1 MSVPF
6 RARYRSPGS
15 ERRTSLAAAE
25 DDAPLAA
32 LSYSL
37 EAPPAASLD
46 VTALFEQQWR
56 PMLRLAIL
64 LVDDRGA
71 AEDAVQ
77 DAFVAL
83 QRNPRAPADPDAAV
97 AYLRATVV
105 NRCRSVLRHRYV
117 VNRFA
122 ASAAPLDDADPS
134 LAVDSD
140 AATVRALQS
149 LPRRQREVL
158 VLRYW
163 ADLSHA
169 QIAAIL
175 NIAVGSVKSAAS
187 RGLAALRIELEES

>member
-1 MSVPF
+1 M
-6 RARYRSPGS
+6 
-15 ERRTSLAAAE
+15 TAAA
-25 DDAPLAA
+25 DDPPIALGHPLP
-32 LSYSL
+32 LSCPVDADL
-37 EAPPAASLD
+37 AVALD
-46 VTALFEQQWR
+46 VTALFETQWR

-64 LVDDRGA
+64 LIDDRGA

-77 DAFVAL
+77 DAFVAM
-83 QRNPRAPADPDAAV
+83 QRNRRAPADPDAAV

-122 ASAAPLDDADPS
+122 SLPVTQSDVEDPS
-134 LAVDSD
+134 LAIDSD
-140 AATVRALQS
+140 AATLKALQS

-163 ADLSHA
+163 VDLPHA
-169 QIAAIL
+169 EIAAIL

-187 RGLAALRIELEES
+187 RGLAALRIQLEES